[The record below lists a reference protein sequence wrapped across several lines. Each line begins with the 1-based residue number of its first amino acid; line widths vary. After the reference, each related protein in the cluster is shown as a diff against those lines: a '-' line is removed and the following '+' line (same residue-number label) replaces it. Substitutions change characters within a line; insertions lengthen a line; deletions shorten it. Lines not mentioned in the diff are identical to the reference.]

1 MMLILPNGSLGSFF
15 LSLICFEIFD
25 SIVFESIEYSARI
38 KYFLQDYLTS
48 SFAFISP
55 NILSPFY
62 VILQRTCIVFPLIR
76 DAAIPVY
83 VALASKCLAPIW
95 LKYLVTIYITFD
107 FPVPL
112 SLDNIIHNSSGFL
125 PERFSCKCH
134 VIMLYAH
141 F

>member
-1 MMLILPNGSLGSFF
+1 MILILPNGSLGSFF
-15 LSLICFEIFD
+15 PSPIYFEIFD
-25 SIVFESIEYSARI
+25 SIVFESIEYSSRI

-62 VILQRTCIVFPLIR
+62 VILQKTCIVFPLIR

-83 VALASKCLAPIW
+83 VALASKCLAPMW

-107 FPVPL
+107 FPIPP
-112 SLDNIIHNSSGFL
+112 SPDNIIHNSSGFL